1 MTDERRERSP
11 LGREEGF
18 TIVEVLLAMV
28 LLVVGI
34 LGMLVMVEG
43 SVTSTSRTTAREGA
57 TNLARELVER
67 SREVPYAMTTTGSAP
82 AALAAALP
90 ESPTLTGSSFV
101 VRRRNFDYTVTITA
115 CSIDDPS
122 DGAGVADPN
131 AVATGTFCDALP
143 APPPPPG
150 GGTGSGLTVGP
161 SVLGL
166 PVTLAAGGSLITTVC
181 NAVGTNTAILNSV
194 SSLGTSLVGLAG
206 NGAQL
211 SACPLASGGGSVAF
225 DTRPDDLRRVRV
237 RADWT
242 AGNAPATSLTQTA
255 LLTTPA

>member
-1 MTDERRERSP
+1 VTDERRGRSP
-11 LGREEGF
+11 LGRQEGF

-28 LLVVGI
+28 LLVIGI
-34 LGMLVMVEG
+34 LGMLVMVQG

-57 TNLARELVER
+57 TNLVREIVER

-82 AALAAALP
+82 AALAATLP
-90 ESPTLTGSSFV
+90 ESPPVTGSSFV
-101 VRRRNFDYTVTITA
+101 VRRRNFDYTITITA

-122 DGAGVADPN
+122 DGAGVGDPN
-131 AVATGTFCDALP
+131 AAGAGTFCN
-143 APPPPPG
+143 APTSSIGPG
-150 GGTGSGLTVGP
+150 GAGSGSGLTVGP

-166 PVTLAAGGSLITTVC
+166 PVTLAVGGSLVNTVC
-181 NAVGTNTAILNSV
+181 NAVGTNTPILNSV

-211 SACPLASGGGSVAF
+211 SVCPAAGGGSVAF

-237 RADWT
+237 RADWS
-242 AGNAPATSLTQTA
+242 AGNAPATSLTQTT